1 MNGIGL
7 NPWRSL
13 RFLSW
18 GGGAILGQN
27 LSWNFNEL
35 HVMHAFYPFRPRPP
49 PHLRWVGPLRV
60 GRGLNPW
67 RSLRFLSWGGGAIL
81 GQNLSWNF
89 NELHVMHAFCPF
101 RPRPPP
107 RLRRVGPLRVGRG
120 LNPNAVQLGCNL
132 LKS

>member
-7 NPWRSL
+7 SPRRSL

-49 PHLRWVGPLRV
+49 PRLRRVGPLRV

-67 RSLRFLSWGGGAIL
+67 RSLRFLSCVGSSGLCGI
-81 GQNLSWNF
+81 
-89 NELHVMHAFCPF
+89 ELPKFVGNQEDYLKPAKAGLVNQSPLLELPGETEGRHLCSEG
-101 RPRPPP
+101 
-107 RLRRVGPLRVGRG
+107 LRKFP
-120 LNPNAVQLGCNL
+120 
-132 LKS
+132 K